1 MVQGTVDAGSDVI
14 VDVTGDVTVVVEIVV
29 TINEDVDP
37 KIQIK
42 NKHYYLNMVMLFMR
56 FAVFLQLNQ

>member
-29 TINEDVDP
+29 TINADVDP

-42 NKHYYLNMVMLFMR
+42 NKHYLNMVMLFMR